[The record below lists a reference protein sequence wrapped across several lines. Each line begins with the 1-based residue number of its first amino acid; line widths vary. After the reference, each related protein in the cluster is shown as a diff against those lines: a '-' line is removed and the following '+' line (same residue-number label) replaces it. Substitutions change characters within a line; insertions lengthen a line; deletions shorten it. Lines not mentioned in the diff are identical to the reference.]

1 MKKLIGEENMDHR
14 MRARVG
20 LLGVLSVGMLLVA
33 GLVPPIPQP
42 EEYHQFADRREYFG
56 IANFFNVV
64 SNVAFLLVGM
74 AGILFLTRSGR
85 AGTGTTFVEPRE
97 CWPYLVLFTS
107 VALIGFGSA
116 YYHLAPDNGRLMWD
130 RLPMAMA
137 IMALL
142 AATLAERV
150 SGRTGLQLLPLL
162 VGLGAG
168 SVLHWNWSEQ
178 QGAGNLNFYIVV
190 QFYSILVI
198 VLLAKFFPSRY
209 TRGGD
214 IYAIVAWYALAKAAE
229 IADQQIY
236 DLGNLVSGHTVKHLL
251 AAGAAY
257 WILRM
262 LRRRMPQRARGA
274 SQHFGSAM
282 V

>member
-1 MKKLIGEENMDHR
+1 
-14 MRARVG
+14 MRIRVW
-20 LLGVLSVGMLLVA
+20 LLGVLSVGMLLIA
-33 GLVPPIPQP
+33 GLAPPIPQP
-42 EEYHQFADRREYFG
+42 QEYHQFAGQREYFG
-56 IANFFNVV
+56 IPNFFNVV
-64 SNVAFLLVGM
+64 SNVAFVLVGM

-85 AGTGTTFVEPRE
+85 ARVGTTFVEPRE

-150 SGRTGLQLLPLL
+150 SVRTGLQLLPLL

-168 SVLHWNWSEQ
+168 SVLHWHWSEQ

-209 TRGGD
+209 TQGAD
-214 IYAIVAWYALAKAAE
+214 IYAIIGWYALAKVAE

-236 DLGNLVSGHTVKHLL
+236 DFGNIVSGHTAKHLL

-262 LRRRMPQRARGA
+262 LRRRITVSHYFEPAT
-274 SQHFGSAM
+274 